1 MANDLWETPQYIFDW
16 LDEEFNFEL
25 DVAASQENT
34 KCGLFWSKEFSAL
47 DRSWNLYN
55 VKTGKHAE
63 NKCFMNP
70 PYSNPLPWV
79 KKAYEES
86 QKGCTVVCLLPADI
100 STKWFHEWVIG
111 KAEIR
116 LVRGRISFDGN
127 KKGAPK
133 FGSMIA
139 IYGPRIEPK
148 VISVKRPDKPRK
160 EAVLN
165 AERKNPCRRL

>member
-1 MANDLWETPQYIFDW
+1 MANDLWSTPQYIFNW
-16 LDEEFNFEL
+16 LDEEFHFNVDAACNENNSKCINGIDVETYNSLGMWWNFRTTPEKAKVWL
-25 DVAASQENT
+25 
-34 KCGLFWSKEFSAL
+34 
-47 DRSWNLYN
+47 
-55 VKTGKHAE
+55 
-63 NKCFMNP
+63 NP
-70 PYSNPLPWV
+70 PYSDPLPWV

-116 LVRGRISFDGN
+116 FVQGRISFEGD

-139 IYGPRIEPK
+139 IYGPEITPK
-148 VISVKRPDKPRK
+148 VISVKRPDKPKK
-160 EAVLN
+160 EAG
-165 AERKNPCRRL
+165 

>member
-1 MANDLWETPQYIFDW
+1 MGNDLWETPQYIIDW
-16 LDEEFNFEL
+16 IFNEFPCEL
-25 DVAASQENT
+25 DAACNAQNK
-34 KCGLFWSKEFSAL
+34 KCEAGIITPAFNAL
-47 DRSWNLYN
+47 ERNWNFDGYRNYKRIWL
-55 VKTGKHAE
+55 
-63 NKCFMNP
+63 NP
-70 PYSNPLPWV
+70 PYSDPYPWV

-116 LVRGRISFDGN
+116 FIQGRISFDGD

-139 IYGPRIEPK
+139 IYGPGIDPK
-148 VISVKRPDKPRK
+148 VISVKRPDKPKRS
-160 EAVLN
+160 A
-165 AERKNPCRRL
+165 